1 MLSSFIYGNSHVF
14 SISQSIPSSCQI
26 GISHQHWSQEL
37 CSLHWHPHISKSD
50 HRLLEDLS
58 GLCAGSVIR
67 DNPESGAPWELGERV
82 DLWTLLKDPHLVYF
96 LSFSHSLPS
105 IFFSKYKI
113 EIKTLTSTMHLYW
126 HKTAQIYRVYQKY
139 RILRPINLNDGQ
151 YVSSFSFKIPINRK
165 QVEDLLLLHK
175 LCHFTTVKR
184 ANILMHC
191 MKQWKK
197 KVLFST
203 MLYVNKKKL
212 KFQNENNLNE
222 KLNLT

>member
-26 GISHQHWSQEL
+26 GISHQHWSPEL

-105 IFFSKYKI
+105 IFFFKI
-113 EIKTLTSTMHLYW
+113 QDWNQDAY
-126 HKTAQIYRVYQKY
+126 
-139 RILRPINLNDGQ
+139 INLCTYIDI
-151 YVSSFSFKIPINRK
+151 K
-165 QVEDLLLLHK
+165 LHK
-175 LCHFTTVKR
+175 FTEYIKSIGFWGLSIWTTVNMFHHLASKS
-184 ANILMHC
+184 L
-191 MKQWKK
+191 
-197 KVLFST
+197 
-203 MLYVNKKKL
+203 
-212 KFQNENNLNE
+212 
-222 KLNLT
+222 